1 MTAMI
6 TTSSRAFNK
15 IVLSLLAG
23 FLAIFATG
31 CATRVV
37 TDVNS
42 FKTEDFTL
50 ANIPIAVQPS
60 DPHFKNS
67 LEFKHYKA
75 KLEDRFSQ
83 YGFAVV
89 NDPASARYI
98 AKLGYHISDGETKT
112 ESRPVTGHTGY
123 EPIIYTSVVQRPDGS
138 HAYVHNTRW
147 IPTYGIVGSST
158 RSYTNFTT
166 LVTIDIVD
174 QQQIVEENPA
184 KVFELKARSEGS
196 CGVVSRIFDEML
208 EAIFR
213 DFPGENNR
221 VDRVSVE
228 ADMSC
233 YPEQ

>member
-1 MTAMI
+1 MSPKHWLALNNPI
-6 TTSSRAFNK
+6 KLVVIA
-15 IVLSLLAG
+15 LLAV
-23 FLAIFATG
+23 LVAG

-42 FKTEDFTL
+42 FKTQDFTV
-50 ANIPIAVQPS
+50 ANIAIAVEPS
-60 DPHFKNS
+60 DPQFKNS
-67 LEFKHYKA
+67 LEFKHYKV
-75 KLEDRFSQ
+75 KLEERFSQ
-83 YGFAVV
+83 YGFNVV
-89 NDPASARYI
+89 NDPLKARYI

-112 ESRPVTGHTGY
+112 ETRPVTGHTGY
-123 EPIIYTSVVQRPDGS
+123 EPVIYTSVVQRSDGS
-138 HAYVHNTRW
+138 HAYVHNTHW
-147 IPTYGIVGSST
+147 IPTYGIVGAST

-174 QQQIVEENPA
+174 QQQVVEETPA
-184 KVFELKARSEGS
+184 KVYELKARSEGS
-196 CGVVSRIFDEML
+196 CGIVSRIFDEML

-233 YPEQ
+233 YPEK

>member
-1 MTAMI
+1 MLQQRLF
-6 TTSSRAFNK
+6 SFGKNK
-15 IVLSLLAG
+15 AIILTVFLGLL
-23 FLAIFATG
+23 ISG

-42 FKTEDFTL
+42 FKTDDFTL
-50 ANIPIAVQPS
+50 ANIPIAVEPS

-67 LEFKHYKA
+67 LEFKHYKT
-75 KLEDRFSQ
+75 KLEERFNQ

-89 NDPASARYI
+89 NDVESARYI

-112 ESRPVTGHTGY
+112 ETRPVTGHTGY
-123 EPIIYTSVVQRPDGS
+123 EPVIYTSVVQRSDGS

-166 LVTIDIVD
+166 LVTIDIID
-174 QQQIVEENPA
+174 QQQVVEDDPA

-196 CGVVSRIFDEML
+196 CGIVSRIFDEML

-233 YPEQ
+233 YPEN